1 MTMDWI
7 VTTGATVEAAVDTAL
22 DELSV
27 TQEDIE
33 FEVLRSPKSS
43 LFGFRRN
50 QAQVRA
56 RVRPME
62 PPAKREWRRPAK
74 SDKRKKAK
82 KQSQNAKT
90 RSAREGNKKRPQGA
104 GKNQN
109 KKTGN
114 SDRKE
119 NRTATKGPSRKNG
132 QAGEAASIRKR
143 TINTGPQSSNTRSID
158 DQHKSS
164 QSEPPKVRRTRKIN
178 H

>member
-7 VTTGATVEAAVDTAL
+7 VTTGTTVEAAVDTAL

-27 TQEDIE
+27 THEDIE
-33 FEVLRSPKSS
+33 FEVLRAPKSS

-62 PPAKREWRRPAK
+62 PPAKREWRRPTK
-74 SDKRKKAK
+74 SDKRKKAR

-90 RSAREGNKKRPQGA
+90 RSTREGNKKRSQAA
-104 GKNQN
+104 GNNQN
-109 KKTGN
+109 KKTAKSG
-114 SDRKE
+114 RKE
-119 NRTATKGPSRKNG
+119 NRPATNGPSNKNG
-132 QAGEAASIRKR
+132 QAREASNIRKR
-143 TINTGPQSSNTRSID
+143 TINTSPQPSNTRSINNQD
-158 DQHKSS
+158 KAPQT
-164 QSEPPKVRRTRKIN
+164 EPPKVRRTRKIN

>member
-7 VTTGATVEAAVDTAL
+7 VTTGSTVEAAVDTAL

-33 FEVLRSPKSS
+33 FEILRNPKSS

-62 PPAKREWRRPAK
+62 PPAKREWRRPTK
-74 SDKRKKAK
+74 SDKRKKVK

-90 RSAREGNKKRPQGA
+90 RSTQEGNKKRPQAA
-104 GKNQN
+104 GSNQN
-109 KKTGN
+109 KKMGKGR
-114 SDRKE
+114 RKE
-119 NRTATKGPSRKNG
+119 DRPATNGPSHKNS
-132 QAGEAASIRKR
+132 QAREASSIRKR
-143 TINTGPQSSNTRSID
+143 TINVSPQSSNARSID
-158 DQHKSS
+158 KQDEAPQP
-164 QSEPPKVRRTRKIN
+164 EPPKVRRTRKIN

>member
-33 FEVLRSPKSS
+33 FEVLRAPKNS

-62 PPAKREWRRPAK
+62 PPAKREWRRPTK
-74 SDKRKKAK
+74 SDKRKKAR

-90 RSAREGNKKRPQGA
+90 RSTPEGKKKRQQAA
-104 GKNQN
+104 GNNQN

-114 SDRKE
+114 SGRKQT
-119 NRTATKGPSRKNG
+119 RPATKGPSHENG
-132 QAGEAASIRKR
+132 QAREAASIRKR
-143 TINTGPQSSNTRSID
+143 TINTSPQSSNTRSID
-158 DQHKSS
+158 DQDESP

>member
-33 FEVLRSPKSS
+33 FEVLRAPKNS

-62 PPAKREWRRPAK
+62 PPAKREWRRPTK
-74 SDKRKKAK
+74 SDKRKKAR
-82 KQSQNAKT
+82 KQT
-90 RSAREGNKKRPQGA
+90 RP
-104 GKNQN
+104 
-109 KKTGN
+109 
-114 SDRKE
+114 
-119 NRTATKGPSRKNG
+119 ATKGPSHENG
-132 QAGEAASIRKR
+132 QAREAASIRNR
-143 TINTGPQSSNTRSID
+143 TINTSPQSSNTRSID
-158 DQHKSS
+158 GQDESP

>member
-33 FEVLRSPKSS
+33 FEVLRTPKNS
-43 LFGFRRN
+43 LFGFRRK

-62 PPAKREWRRPAK
+62 PPAKREWRRPTK
-74 SDKRKKAK
+74 SDKRKKVR

-90 RSAREGNKKRPQGA
+90 RPTREGNKKRPQAA
-104 GKNQN
+104 GSSQN

-114 SDRKE
+114 SGRKE
-119 NRTATKGPSRKNG
+119 NRPAAKGPSHKNG
-132 QAGEAASIRKR
+132 QAREAASIRKR
-143 TINTGPQSSNTRSID
+143 TINTSPKSSNIRSTD
-158 DQHKSS
+158 DEHESP

>member
-7 VTTGATVEAAVDTAL
+7 VTTGTTVEAAVDTAL

-27 TQEDIE
+27 THEDIE
-33 FEVLRSPKSS
+33 FEVLRAPKSS

-62 PPAKREWRRPAK
+62 PPAKREWRRPTK
-74 SDKRKKAK
+74 SDKRKKVK

-90 RSAREGNKKRPQGA
+90 RSTREGNKKRSQAA
-104 GKNQN
+104 GNNQN
-109 KKTGN
+109 KKTAKSG
-114 SDRKE
+114 RKE
-119 NRTATKGPSRKNG
+119 NRPATNGPSNKNG
-132 QAGEAASIRKR
+132 QAREASNIRKR
-143 TINTGPQSSNTRSID
+143 TINTSLQSSNTRSINNQD
-158 DQHKSS
+158 EAPQT
-164 QSEPPKVRRTRKIN
+164 EPPKVRRTRKIN